1 MSARIFSILRRRP
14 GIIDFIT
21 PIQPPSSGVVGYRL
35 KTDASQDPSGAFAT
49 TIMTKNLYGYED
61 PDVRGMSPIQPGEHV
76 RIVFK
81 PQNFSLTD
89 AAFWLKLVFVNAS
102 NAEMGTPA
110 PSAPTLVLPPFDGP
124 VQTGFN
130 STAPSGTDITQSLRI
145 DLPRAMDN
153 FRLRT
158 IGSPSIYLA
167 FQEGGP
173 EIIVPTTQEG
183 IGFDGLVTSFWVRG
197 SGGSSAFS
205 ATFRYANPR

>member
-1 MSARIFSILRRRP
+1 MSARLFSILRRRP

-35 KTDASQDPSGAFAT
+35 KKDTDPAGTFAS
-49 TIMTKNLYGYED
+49 TILTSPLYGFED
-61 PDVRGMSPIQPGEHV
+61 PDVRDQSVIQAGNNV

-81 PQNFSLTD
+81 PQNFGLTD
-89 AAFWLKLVFVNAS
+89 DYFWLKLVFVDGS
-102 NAEMGTPA
+102 NAEMLSTA
-110 PSAPTLVLPPFDGP
+110 PSAPTLVLPPFEGP

-130 STAPSGTDITQSLRI
+130 STAPSGIDITQSLRI

-158 IGSPSIYLA
+158 IGTPSIYLA

-183 IGFDGLVTSFWVRG
+183 VGFDGLVTSFWVRG
-197 SGGSSAFS
+197 SGGTSAFS
-205 ATFRYANPR
+205 AMFRYANPK